1 MISTASDEE
10 PSREQSPWNGRN
22 LFAAAAAAVCCL
34 TLLAGVKYCPTYAE
48 DKASMLQLFLA
59 TFWGD
64 LTNQLGALFSSGH
77 RESLSG
83 ETTASEWTYCGM
95 VPLIVIWLIWHLWP
109 KLRQVPVRGEAAGY
123 GILAAGFLIYV
134 AGFLMENYYVGMGSM
149 ELIYAGLIVL
159 FLGWGIMRVLLFPWA
174 FLMFMWPYNFLEDV
188 ALQLRLIMSGL
199 SHVVLQLIGVDNVLQ
214 GTAVVAAPGS
224 GHPFAIDVAD
234 PCSGI
239 RSLFALVMLAAVYAF
254 LTFRK
259 FWQQLFL
266 VALAIPLVML
276 GNLVRI
282 VLLTLATIYLG
293 EHFALGTNDQ
303 PSWFHEG
310 TGYLVYVINVG
321 GLFLT
326 GHFLTRLTP
335 PSPKNAHA

>member
-10 PSREQSPWNGRN
+10 PSREQPLWNGRN
-22 LFAAAAAAVCCL
+22 LFAAAAAVVCCL
-34 TLLAGVKYCPTYAE
+34 TLLAGVKYCPTYAA
-48 DKASMLQLFLA
+48 DKASMLQLFLS
-59 TFWGD
+59 TFWGP
-64 LTNQLGALFSSGH
+64 LFSPQAA
-77 RESLSG
+77 SLSG
-83 ETTASEWTYCGM
+83 EATASEWTYCGM
-95 VPLIVIWLIWHLWP
+95 VPLIVAWLVWHLWP
-109 KLRQVPVRGEAAGY
+109 KLQQIPKRGEAAGY

-134 AGFLMENYYVGMGSM
+134 AGYLMENYYVGMGSM
-149 ELIYAGLIVL
+149 ELVYSGLIVL
-159 FLGWGIMRVLLFPWA
+159 FLGWGSMRALLFPWA

-199 SHVVLQLIGVDNVLQ
+199 SHVTLQLIGINNVLQ

-259 FWQQLFL
+259 FWQQAFL
-266 VALAIPLVML
+266 VVLAIPLVML

-326 GHFLTRLTP
+326 GHFLGRLTP
-335 PSPKNAHA
+335 TPPKNAHA